1 MNKNWSKTT
10 LGKIISEG
18 NGKFQTG
25 PFGSQLHASDYVKD
39 GIPCIMPANMKN
51 NRVDIDNIA
60 RISEKD
66 AKRLS
71 KHIVKKGDILYSR
84 RGDITLKALITD
96 KEVGYFCGTGCL
108 LIRAGDK
115 IDPEFLTYLLSTETN
130 KVWIVKQAVGATM
143 PNLNTDILSRFPL
156 YIPSFKTQQ
165 SIAAVLSALD
175 KKIALNKQIN
185 ARLEEMAKTLYDYW
199 FVQFDFPDANGKP
212 YKSSGGDMVFDE
224 TLKREI
230 PKEWEVKQIS
240 HWIKA
245 DKSGDWGK
253 EQQEGN
259 YTVKVNCVRGAD
271 INAINLQGNIETPI
285 RFILAKNEHKLL
297 SPFDFVVEISG
308 GSPTQSTGRLAP
320 ISQYVLDRFD
330 LPLICSNFCK
340 AISLKD
346 TSYFYQFAF
355 MWSDIYKNNILF
367 GWEGKTS
374 GIKNLLFD
382 NFVNGYFEC
391 FPPKEIAEQF
401 FKIIDK
407 NHQEQQLLLKQNHQ
421 LTQLR
426 DFLLPMLMNGQV
438 SVTCSGARDG

>member
-1 MNKNWSKTT
+1 MNKDWSKTT

-115 IDPEFLTYLLSTETN
+115 IDSEFLTYLLSTETN

-143 PNLNTDILSRFPL
+143 PNLNTDILASFPL
-156 YIPSFKTQQ
+156 YIPDLKTQE

-212 YKSSGGDMVFDE
+212 YKSSGGEMVFDE

-230 PKEWEVKQIS
+230 PKGWEVKS
-240 HWIKA
+240 L
-245 DKSGDWGK
+245 GDWAEIRKGTLITEK
-253 EQQEGN
+253 TANTNGDI
-259 YTVKVNCVRGAD
+259 KVISAGVDFSYYHDVANRPKNTITISASGA
-271 INAINLQGNIETPI
+271 NAG
-285 RFILAKNEHKLL
+285 
-297 SPFDFVVEISG
+297 
-308 GSPTQSTGRLAP
+308 
-320 ISQYVLDRFD
+320 
-330 LPLICSNFCK
+330 
-340 AISLKD
+340 
-346 TSYFYQFAF
+346 
-355 MWSDIYKNNILF
+355 
-367 GWEGKTS
+367 
-374 GIKNLLFD
+374 
-382 NFVNGYFEC
+382 FVNFWREPIFACDCTTITNSVIGRTLYILNFLKIVQD
-391 FPPKEIAEQF
+391 FIYQQARGSAQPHVYPKDIEGL
-401 FKIIDK
+401 KIIVPPD
-407 NHQEQQLLLKQNHQ
+407 LLLKRFGEFVENWNLKIANNEKQNHQ

-438 SVTCSGARDG
+438 SVE

>member
-1 MNKNWSKTT
+1 
-10 LGKIISEG
+10 
-18 NGKFQTG
+18 
-25 PFGSQLHASDYVKD
+25 
-39 GIPCIMPANMKN
+39 MP
-51 NRVDIDNIA
+51 
-60 RISEKD
+60 
-66 AKRLS
+66 
-71 KHIVKKGDILYSR
+71 
-84 RGDITLKALITD
+84 RGDKAQIM
-96 KEVGYFCGTGCL
+96 EF
-108 LIRAGDK
+108 K
-115 IDPEFLTYLLSTETN
+115 IPVFDL
-130 KVWIVKQAVGATM
+130 
-143 PNLNTDILSRFPL
+143 
-156 YIPSFKTQQ
+156 KTQQ

-212 YKSSGGDMVFDE
+212 YKSSGGEMVFDE
-224 TLKREI
+224 TLKRKI
-230 PKEWEVKQIS
+230 PKGWEVKQIS

-271 INAINLQGNIETPI
+271 INAINSQGNIEAPI

-438 SVTCSGARDG
+438 SVAE

>member
-1 MNKNWSKTT
+1 MQYD
-10 LGKIISEG
+10 
-18 NGKFQTG
+18 FYQT
-25 PFGSQLHASDYVKD
+25 S
-39 GIPCIMPANMKN
+39 
-51 NRVDIDNIA
+51 
-60 RISEKD
+60 
-66 AKRLS
+66 LS
-71 KHIVKKGDILYSR
+71 KCLSLIIDYRGRTPKKLGLDWSDDGYRAISANNVKFSGLTKIDDIKFGNQELYDLWMKKEVKKGD
-84 RGDITLKALITD
+84 
-96 KEVGYFCGTGCL
+96 L
-108 LIRAGDK
+108 LLTSEAPSGQVMIWDSDEK
-115 IDPEFLTYLLSTETN
+115 I
-130 KVWIVKQAVGATM
+130 
-143 PNLNTDILSRFPL
+143 ILSQRL
-156 YIPSFKTQQ
+156 YALRVNDNFDNKYLKYYIQSEIGQKEIIKNNSGSTVFGISAKTFDNIIVYHPIKDIQEK
-165 SIAAVLSALD
+165 IGNLLYTID

-199 FVQFDFPDANGKP
+199 FVQFDFPDTNGKP
-212 YKSSGGDMVFDE
+212 YKSSGGEMVFDE

-230 PKEWEVKQIS
+230 PKGWEVKQIS
-240 HWIKA
+240 HWIKT

-253 EQQEGN
+253 EQQEGH

-271 INAINLQGNIETPI
+271 INAINSQGNIEAPI
-285 RFILAKNEHKLL
+285 RFILAKNAHKLL

-308 GSPTQSTGRLAP
+308 GSPTQSTGRLAL
-320 ISQYVLDRFD
+320 ISQYVLERFD

-391 FPPKEIAEQF
+391 FPPKEIAEKF

-438 SVTCSGARDG
+438 SLEE

>member
-1 MNKNWSKTT
+1 MKDVTK
-10 LGKIISEG
+10 LGNIADIYDGPHATPKKIE
-18 NGKFQTG
+18 NGKYFLSISSLDN
-25 PFGSQLHASDYVKD
+25 GSLD
-39 GIPCIMPANMKN
+39 
-51 NRVDIDNIA
+51 
-60 RISEKD
+60 
-66 AKRLS
+66 LS
-71 KHIVKKGDILYSR
+71 KSAFISDKDFIKWTKRVQPQKGDLLFSYETRLGEAALMPDNLQACLGR
-84 RGDITLKALITD
+84 RMGLLRPKKD
-96 KEVGYFCGTGCL
+96 KVIPQYL
-108 LIRAGDK
+108 LFAYLS
-115 IDPEFLTYLLSTETN
+115 PEFQ
-130 KVWIVKQAVGATM
+130 KVIRKNTIKGATVDRIA
-143 PNLNTDILSRFPL
+143 LNELGNFPI
-156 YIPSFKTQQ
+156 YIPDLKTQQ

-185 ARLEEMAKTLYDYW
+185 ARLEDMAKTLYDYW
-199 FVQFDFPDANGKP
+199 FVQFDFPDTNGKP
-212 YKSSGGDMVFDE
+212 YKSSGGEMVFDE

-230 PKEWEVKQIS
+230 PKGWEVKQIS
-240 HWIKA
+240 HWIKT

-253 EQQEGN
+253 EQQEGH

-271 INAINLQGNIETPI
+271 INAINSQGNIEAPI
-285 RFILAKNEHKLL
+285 RFILAKNAHKLL

-320 ISQYVLDRFD
+320 ISQYVLERFD

-346 TSYFYQFAF
+346 TSYFYQFAL

-391 FPPKEIAEQF
+391 FPPKEIAEKF

-438 SVTCSGARDG
+438 SLEE

>member
-1 MNKNWSKTT
+1 MQYD
-10 LGKIISEG
+10 
-18 NGKFQTG
+18 FYQT
-25 PFGSQLHASDYVKD
+25 S
-39 GIPCIMPANMKN
+39 
-51 NRVDIDNIA
+51 
-60 RISEKD
+60 
-66 AKRLS
+66 LS
-71 KHIVKKGDILYSR
+71 KCLSLIIDYRGRTPKKLGLDWSDDGYRAISANNVKFSGLTKIDDIKFGNQELYDLWMKKEVKKGD
-84 RGDITLKALITD
+84 
-96 KEVGYFCGTGCL
+96 L
-108 LIRAGDK
+108 LLTSEAPSGQVMIWDSDEK
-115 IDPEFLTYLLSTETN
+115 I
-130 KVWIVKQAVGATM
+130 
-143 PNLNTDILSRFPL
+143 ILSQRL
-156 YIPSFKTQQ
+156 YALRVNDNFDNKYLKYYIQSEIGQKEIIKNNSGSTVFGISAKTFDNIIVYHPIKDIQEK
-165 SIAAVLSALD
+165 IGNLLYTID

-199 FVQFDFPDANGKP
+199 FVQFDFPDTNGKP
-212 YKSSGGDMVFDE
+212 YKSSGGEMVFDE

-230 PKEWEVKQIS
+230 PKGWEVKQIS
-240 HWIKA
+240 HWIKT

-253 EQQEGN
+253 EQQEGH

-271 INAINLQGNIETPI
+271 INAINSQGNIEAPI
-285 RFILAKNEHKLL
+285 RFILAKNAHKLL

-320 ISQYVLDRFD
+320 ISQYVLERFD

-391 FPPKEIAEQF
+391 FPPKEIAEKF

-438 SVTCSGARDG
+438 SVEE